1 MGPMVNQDLDV
12 NSQMV
17 VWKPQVKRLVL
28 VLEDPDTKSDNR
40 NKIYYYHLATERLR
54 DQNYH

>member
-40 NKIYYYHLATERLR
+40 NKI
-54 DQNYH
+54 